1 MLSLMRAWVQSLIMK
16 LKFHKLCVATKKK
29 KNLSIYLYIY
39 IYLSVYCCLVA
50 MSCPTLL
57 QLHGLSPTMLHCAWD
72 FPGKHIGV
80 GCHFLLHLSVYISVC
95 LYISVQPLDHQGN
108 PTLVL
113 FKVVLVLQFHRAIN
127 RISSYLILYSY
138 QILSIIIFKR
148 SSLKIWER

>member
-1 MLSLMRAWVQSLIMK
+1 MRAWVQSLVMK
-16 LKFHKLCVATKKK
+16 LKFHKLCVATRKKK
-29 KNLSIYLYIY
+29 IKKTPLYLPAYLYLSI
-39 IYLSVYCCLVA
+39 CLLLF
-50 MSCPTLL
+50 SCYVVSNSSATPWT
-57 QLHGLSPTMLHCAWD
+57 TMVHCAWD

-113 FKVVLVLQFHRAIN
+113 FKVILVLQFHRAIN

-138 QILSIIIFKR
+138 QILSIIMFKR
-148 SSLKIWER
+148 SSLEIWER